1 MIIVSDGLSDPF
13 DDAVGT
19 NVNGFGMEFYVETPV
34 SEISLDITEIKS
46 SWQFKL
52 LSAVCNMAATHGGLR
67 QIVDSLAVL
76 STEAEGV
83 AEAINP
89 EARNVFASPDNRVG
103 ALIGLSDDRSHLPI
117 PALIDNMPLSTVKLV
132 NIKLIQLPELAMIV
146 NRGAEGRAH
155 LANLFAANASEKTVS
170 TLIRSSVV

>member
-1 MIIVSDGLSDPF
+1 
-13 DDAVGT
+13 
-19 NVNGFGMEFYVETPV
+19 METGV
-34 SEISLDITEIKS
+34 SEISLDVTEIKS

-52 LSAVCNMAATHGGLR
+52 LSTVCNMAATHGGIR
-67 QIVDSLAVL
+67 QIIDSLGVL

-89 EARNVFASPDNRVG
+89 EERNVFAGPDNRVG

-117 PALIDNMPLSTVKLV
+117 PSFIENMPLSTVKLV

-155 LANLFAANASEKTVS
+155 LSNLFAANASEKTVS
-170 TLIRSSVV
+170 SLVRSPVV